1 MQVGHLSLIF
11 SYVDSLLFS
20 SDNYV
25 VPAYTSTHLVHL
37 TPKLPRSL
45 SPDSIQVYECANDR

>member
-37 TPKLPRSL
+37 TPKLPPFTFS
-45 SPDSIQVYECANDR
+45 